1 MNLLS
6 ESNIST
12 LNKKSH
18 LKIKNL
24 ILFSVIVFLCSYFL
38 INYLIFKAYIPT
50 GSMRPTIMEEDE
62 VIVSK
67 IYTSINRGDIFV
79 FSHESSEELLIKRV
93 VGLPGEKVEVKD
105 GLLYVN
111 DVFIDE
117 PYVKNNESM
126 NKTFYVPEGNYLFFG
141 DNRAISE
148 DARRWE
154 NPYVPK
160 KNLDGKAL
168 FTVYPRDRIG
178 LLK

>member
-1 MNLLS
+1 
-6 ESNIST
+6 
-12 LNKKSH
+12 
-18 LKIKNL
+18 
-24 ILFSVIVFLCSYFL
+24 
-38 INYLIFKAYIPT
+38 
-50 GSMRPTIMEEDE
+50 MEEDE

-117 PYVKNNESM
+117 PYVKNNEPM

-141 DNRAISE
+141 DNRARSE

-168 FTVYPRDRIG
+168 FTVYPKDRIG
-178 LLK
+178 FLK